1 MTSARSSRFQELL
14 AELKGAS
21 PEFAAMWAQR
31 DIEDAG
37 QIRRELDHPVLGLL
51 VVESTAMNVAARPDL
66 TIVLHRCTPW
76 RGERGRA
83 PYARSMTD
91 SNALDP
97 EDRKI
102 VTLAR
107 SARARNDVPE
117 GAAVRDETGRTYVAG
132 TVALDSLKLSA
143 LRTAVAM
150 AVASG
155 ATSLEA
161 AAVVTSADSASAEDL
176 AAVRDLGGAGTP
188 VLVAAPDGTVR
199 TTVQAG

>member
-1 MTSARSSRFQELL
+1 
-14 AELKGAS
+14 
-21 PEFAAMWAQR
+21 
-31 DIEDAG
+31 
-37 QIRRELDHPVLGLL
+37 
-51 VVESTAMNVAARPDL
+51 
-66 TIVLHRCTPW
+66 
-76 RGERGRA
+76 
-83 PYARSMTD
+83 MTD

-107 SARARNDVPE
+107 SARARNGVPE

-155 ATSLEA
+155 AASLEA
-161 AAVVTSADSASAEDL
+161 AAVVTEAESAAAEDL
-176 AAVRDLGGAGTP
+176 AAVRDLGGPGTL
-188 VLVAAPDGTVR
+188 VLVAGPDGAVR
-199 TTVQAG
+199 LSVSAG

>member
-1 MTSARSSRFQELL
+1 
-14 AELKGAS
+14 
-21 PEFAAMWAQR
+21 
-31 DIEDAG
+31 
-37 QIRRELDHPVLGLL
+37 
-51 VVESTAMNVAARPDL
+51 
-66 TIVLHRCTPW
+66 
-76 RGERGRA
+76 
-83 PYARSMTD
+83 MTD
-91 SNALDP
+91 SSALDP

-107 SARARNDVPE
+107 SARARNGVPE

-161 AAVVTSADSASAEDL
+161 AAVVTGADSVPGDDL

-188 VLVAAPDGTVR
+188 VLLAGPDGTVR
-199 TTVQAG
+199 ETLAAD